1 MKGELTAGSPSGF
14 QPPDDEMKQRIRQQR
29 LRRFKMNIP
38 LMVMFV
44 PVILFYLT
52 FRYAPI
58 GGLVM
63 AFKDYNFYDGLW
75 NSPWVGLQH
84 FQTLFSDPR
93 TVEIIRNTLFLSL
106 LSIIIGFPIPIIL
119 AIMLNEVRNMAFK
132 RTVQTVVYMPHFF
145 SWVII
150 AMMIMTVFSLEN
162 GIVNRFVEA
171 WIGEP
176 YPFMYN
182 KGSWVAVFIG
192 SGIWKDM
199 GFNAIIFLAA
209 LTTID
214 PSQYEAA
221 QMDGASKLRQ
231 IWHVT
236 LPGIRSTIILLL
248 ILSMGRVMEVGF
260 DQVYML
266 QNSNVNEI
274 ADVISTYIYR
284 TGLQGAQFSLTTAMG
299 LFESLVAFILIFSA
313 NYIARRFN
321 EGLW

>member
-1 MKGELTAGSPSGF
+1 MDNTSVVPLHQKEREAT
-14 QPPDDEMKQRIRQQR
+14 RR
-29 LRRFKMNIP
+29 LRKRRFKSNLP
-38 LMVMFV
+38 LLIMFTPVVLYFVIFKYV
-44 PVILFYLT
+44 PM
-52 FRYAPI
+52 
-58 GGLVM
+58 GGLII
-63 AFKDYNFYDGLW
+63 AFKDYNFYDGVL
-75 NSPWVGLQH
+75 NSPWVGLHYFEQL
-84 FQTLFSDPR
+84 FQDPR
-93 TVEIIRNTLFLSL
+93 TLEIIRNTFVLSL
-106 LSIIIGFPIPIIL
+106 LSIVFGFPVPIIL
-119 AIMLNEVRNMAFK
+119 AIMLNEVRNMMFK
-132 RTVQTVVYMPHFF
+132 RTVQTIVYMPHFL

-150 AMMIMTVFSLEN
+150 AMMIMTMFSLEN
-162 GIVNRFVEA
+162 GLINKFVELFF
-171 WIGEP
+171 GEP

-182 KGSWVAVFIG
+182 NGSWIAVFIS

-214 PSQYEAA
+214 PSLYEAA
-221 QMDGASKLRQ
+221 SMDGASKGKQ
-231 IWHVT
+231 IFHIT

-299 LFESLVAFILIFSA
+299 MFESLVAFVLVVGA
-313 NYIARRFN
+313 NYIARKYN

>member
-1 MKGELTAGSPSGF
+1 MKASAATGGPIMTNTKVE
-14 QPPDDEMKQRIRQQR
+14 EKNRMRQQA

-38 LMVMFV
+38 LLVMFV
-44 PVILFYLT
+44 PVIMFYVI

-58 GGLVM
+58 GGLVI
-63 AFKDYNFYDGLW
+63 AFKDYNFYDGIW

-84 FQTLFSDPR
+84 FETLFQDAR
-93 TVEIIRNTLFLSL
+93 TLEIIRNTLVLSL
-106 LSIIIGFPIPIIL
+106 LSVVFGFPIPIIL
-119 AIMLNEVRNMAFK
+119 AILLNEVKKMAFK
-132 RTVQTVVYMPHFF
+132 RTIQTIVYMPHFL

-150 AMMIMTVFSLEN
+150 SMMVMTVFSLEH
-162 GIVNRFVEA
+162 GIVNRVVEIFA
-171 WIGEP
+171 QEP

-182 KGSWVAVFIG
+182 KGSWIAIFVG

-209 LTTID
+209 LTTIN
-214 PSQYEAA
+214 PSLYEAA
-221 QMDGASKLRQ
+221 GMDGGSTLRQ

-236 LPGIRSTIILLL
+236 IPGIRPTIVLLL

-266 QNSNVNEI
+266 QNSNVNQI

-299 LFESLVAFILIFSA
+299 LFESVVAFLLIFGA
-313 NYIARRFN
+313 NFIARRFN

>member
-1 MKGELTAGSPSGF
+1 MNKDYHPEA
-14 QPPDDEMKQRIRQQR
+14 KQRIKMQR
-29 LRRFKMNIP
+29 VRRFKVNLP
-38 LMVMFV
+38 LLIMFV
-44 PVILFYLT
+44 PVIVFYIT

-58 GGLVM
+58 GGLII
-63 AFKDYNFYDGLW
+63 AFKDYNFYDGLLR
-75 NSPWVGLQH
+75 SPWVGLQH
-84 FQTLFSDPR
+84 FETLFHDAR
-93 TVEIIRNTLFLSL
+93 TLEIIRNTLVLSV
-106 LSIIIGFPIPIIL
+106 LSIVFGFPVPIIL
-119 AIMLNEVRNMAFK
+119 AIMMNEMKNIAFK
-132 RTVQTVVYMPHFF
+132 RTVQTVLYMPHFF

-150 AMMIMTVFSLEN
+150 AMMVMTIFSLEH
-162 GIVNRFVEA
+162 GIVNRLVEN
-171 WIGEP
+171 IFGEP
-176 YPFMYN
+176 YAFMYN
-182 KGSWVAVFIG
+182 KGSWIAIFIG

-214 PSQYEAA
+214 PSLYEAA
-221 QMDGASKLRQ
+221 GMDGASKLRQ
-231 IWHVT
+231 IWHIT
-236 LPGIRSTIILLL
+236 IPGIRSTIILLL

-299 LFESLVAFILIFSA
+299 LFESVVAFILIFSA
-313 NYIARRFN
+313 NAIARKYN

>member
-1 MKGELTAGSPSGF
+1 M
-14 QPPDDEMKQRIRQQR
+14 QRW
-29 LRRFKMNIP
+29 RRFKSNIP
-38 LMVMFV
+38 LLIMFV
-44 PVILFYLT
+44 PVALFFLI

-58 GGLVM
+58 GGLVI
-63 AFKDYNFYDGLW
+63 AFKDYNFFDGVL
-75 NSPWVGLQH
+75 NSPWVGFKYFEML
-84 FQTLFSDPR
+84 FQDTRTL
-93 TVEIIRNTLFLSL
+93 EIIRNTFFLSV
-106 LSIIIGFPIPIIL
+106 LSIVFGFPVPIIL
-119 AIMLNEVRNMAFK
+119 AIMLNEVKNMMFK
-132 RTVQTVVYMPHFF
+132 RTVQTIVYMPHFF

-150 AMMIMTVFSLEN
+150 SMMVLTVFSLEN
-162 GIVNRFVEA
+162 GVVNRWVESFF
-171 WIGEP
+171 GEP
-176 YPFMYN
+176 YAFMYN
-182 KGSWVAVFIG
+182 KESWVAIFIG

-214 PSQYEAA
+214 PSLYEAA
-221 QMDGASKLRQ
+221 GMDGAGKFRK
-231 IWHVT
+231 IWHIT

-274 ADVISTYIYR
+274 ADVISTFIYR

-299 LFESLVAFILIFSA
+299 LFESLVALILIVTA

>member
-1 MKGELTAGSPSGF
+1 MNNSSSLKPS
-14 QPPDDEMKQRIRQQR
+14 QSTPYTLDAKHRLQRQR
-29 LRRFKMNIP
+29 MRRFKANLP
-38 LMVMFV
+38 LLIMFM
-44 PVILFYLT
+44 PVILYFVV
-52 FRYAPI
+52 FKYAPM
-58 GGLVM
+58 GGLII
-63 AFKDYNFYDGLW
+63 AFKDYNFYDGILH
-75 NSPWVGLQH
+75 SPWVGLH
-84 FQTLFSDPR
+84 YFEMLFQDPR
-93 TVEIIRNTLFLSL
+93 TLQIIRNTFVLSL
-106 LSIIIGFPIPIIL
+106 LSIIFGFPVPIVL
-119 AIMLNEVRNMAFK
+119 AIMLNEVRNMIFK
-132 RTVQTVVYMPHFF
+132 RTVQTIVYMPHFL

-150 AMMIMTVFSLEN
+150 AMMIMTMFSLEN
-162 GIVNRFVEA
+162 GIINNFVEM
-171 WIGEP
+171 IFGEP
-176 YPFMYN
+176 YAFMYN
-182 KGSWVAVFIG
+182 SGSWVAVFIS

-221 QMDGASKLRQ
+221 SMDGANKARQ
-231 IWHVT
+231 IWHIT

-284 TGLQGAQFSLTTAMG
+284 TGLQGAQFSLTTALG
-299 LFESLVAFILIFSA
+299 LFESLVAFVLIVSA
-313 NYIARRFN
+313 NYIARKFN

>member
-1 MKGELTAGSPSGF
+1 MNVAEAAAPQAVPEHGAEA
-14 QPPDDEMKQRIRQQR
+14 KQRLKMQR
-29 LRRFKMNIP
+29 WRRFKSNIP
-38 LMVMFV
+38 LLIMFV
-44 PVILFYLT
+44 PVALFFLI

-58 GGLVM
+58 GGLVI
-63 AFKDYNFYDGLW
+63 AFKDYNFFDGVL
-75 NSPWVGLQH
+75 NSPWVGFKYFEML
-84 FQTLFSDPR
+84 FQDTRTL
-93 TVEIIRNTLFLSL
+93 EIIRNTFFLSV
-106 LSIIIGFPIPIIL
+106 LSIVFGFPVPIIL
-119 AIMLNEVRNMAFK
+119 AIMLNEVKNMMFK
-132 RTVQTVVYMPHFF
+132 RTVQTIVYMPHFF

-150 AMMIMTVFSLEN
+150 SMMVLTVFSLEN
-162 GIVNRFVEA
+162 GVVNRWVESFF
-171 WIGEP
+171 GEP
-176 YPFMYN
+176 YAFMYN
-182 KGSWVAVFIG
+182 KESWVAIFIG

-214 PSQYEAA
+214 PSLYEAA
-221 QMDGASKLRQ
+221 GMDGAGKFRK
-231 IWHVT
+231 IWHIT

-274 ADVISTYIYR
+274 ADVISTFIYR

-299 LFESLVAFILIFSA
+299 LFESLVALILIVTA

>member
-1 MKGELTAGSPSGF
+1 
-14 QPPDDEMKQRIRQQR
+14 
-29 LRRFKMNIP
+29 
-38 LMVMFV
+38 MFV
-44 PVILFYLT
+44 PVILFYVI

-58 GGLVM
+58 GGLVL
-63 AFKDYNFYDGLW
+63 AFKDYNFYDGVL
-75 NSPWVGLQH
+75 NSPWVGFQH
-84 FQTLFSDPR
+84 FQTLFQDSR
-93 TVEIIRNTLFLSL
+93 TLEIIRNTVGLSL
-106 LSIIIGFPIPIIL
+106 LSVVFGFPIPIIL
-119 AIMLNEVRNMAFK
+119 AIMLNEVRNMGFK
-132 RTVQTVVYMPHFF
+132 RTIQTIVYMPHFL

-150 AMMIMTVFSLEN
+150 AMMVTTVFSMEH
-162 GIVNRFVEA
+162 GIVNNLVEK
-171 WIGEP
+171 IYGEP
-176 YPFMYN
+176 FAFMYS
-182 KGSWVAVFIG
+182 KGSWIAIFVG

-214 PSQYEAA
+214 PSLYEAA
-221 QMDGASKLRQ
+221 GMDGASKLRQ

-236 LPGIRSTIILLL
+236 IPGIRPTIILLL

-266 QNSNVNEI
+266 QNSNVNQI

-299 LFESLVAFILIFSA
+299 LFESLVAFLLIFSA
-313 NYIARRFN
+313 NYIARKFN